1 MEDDSEIEIFA
12 LEGSQGNVW
21 TRVKLE
27 ITNSTKLETFRV
39 VFKATIG
46 ERYMGDIALD
56 DIVFD
61 PNCRWD
67 FYKLFPSDIILD
79 KRTFIL
85 DLGVHMMSLVVQVE
99 HV

>member
-21 TRVKLE
+21 TRV
-27 ITNSTKLETFRV
+27 NSTKLETFRV

-61 PNCRWD
+61 PNCRWV

>member
-21 TRVKLE
+21 TRV
-27 ITNSTKLETFRV
+27 NSTKLETFRV